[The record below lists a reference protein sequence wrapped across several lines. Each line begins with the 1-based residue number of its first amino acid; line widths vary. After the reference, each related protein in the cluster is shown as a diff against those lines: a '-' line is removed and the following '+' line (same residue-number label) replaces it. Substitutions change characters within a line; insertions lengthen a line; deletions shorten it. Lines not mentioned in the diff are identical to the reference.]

1 MAYDTQP
8 IDGRVFE
15 AGEDAGCHA
24 LATRAFQ
31 GLVKQLFN
39 LPSSAAPVGRIASL
53 PPPTTVLPREKPIP
67 KPRPPT
73 KWELFA
79 QRKGITK
86 RKRSKLEWDESKGEW
101 KRRYGYKKANDEAD
115 VPIIEA
121 RPDEVAGTEDPF
133 TRIKKEKKERVK
145 KQEASRLKNLKS
157 AAKTGGKDAIPSS
170 LRLAA
175 SLPEHGQGKPL
186 KRKELKGEIKT
197 AIRQVST
204 STASLG
210 KYDRLIKGEDVKDRK
225 LGTGKK
231 RKFLPVAAIQQER
244 EAQGKLV
251 DHILRKNADDIV
263 DIGRAIGKLEAEAR
277 EDRRQVRMK
286 NKGDNKKGRLT
297 GKPPKG
303 QSKTA
308 NEKKKF
314 AKRKK

>member
-1 MAYDTQP
+1 MAYDPQP
-8 IDGRVFE
+8 IDGRVFNV
-15 AGEDAGCHA
+15 GEDVACHSM
-24 LATRAFQ
+24 ATRAFQ
-31 GLVKQLFN
+31 GLVRQLFN

-86 RKRSKLEWDESKGEW
+86 RKRSKIEWDESKGEW
-101 KRRYGYKKANDEAD
+101 KRRHGYKKANDEAD

-121 RPDEVAGTEDPF
+121 RPDEAPGSEDPF
-133 TRIKKEKKERVK
+133 TRMRKEKKERVK
-145 KQEASRLKNLKS
+145 KQDESRLKNLKA
-157 AAKTGGKDAIPSS
+157 AAKAGGKDAIPSS

-175 SLPEHGQGKPL
+175 SLPEHGQGKPM
-186 KRKELKGEIKT
+186 KRKELKGEIKS
-197 AIRQVST
+197 AIKQVST

-210 KYDRLIKGEDVKDRK
+210 KFDRFIKGEDAKDRK

-263 DIGRAIGKLEAEAR
+263 DIGRAIGKLEADAR

-286 NKGDNKKGRLT
+286 NKGENKKGRLT
-297 GKPPKG
+297 GKVVKG
-303 QSKTA
+303 RTKLA
-308 NEKKKF
+308 NGKKKGNQ
-314 AKRKK
+314 RKK